1 MGLFSTIGKALNNPF
16 VRQIATGIAGVVGGP
31 AGATLVNKGF
41 TLFDGIKSA
50 FEATKSAT
58 PMSTGSTLQ
67 DPRTAMVGSSSY
79 AATAS
84 QVDGSAG
91 STGAATTDIGRSIS
105 GAFPNGYGLTAA
117 QQKIFADAGVD
128 PNSEEGKS
136 MKLQM
141 MMANYKNM
149 MEMVSNI
156 GKMLTELSS
165 SIIRNIRA

>member
-1 MGLFSTIGKALNNPF
+1 MGLLSGLGKALSNPF
-16 VRQIATGIAGVVGGP
+16 VRSIATGLAGVIGGP
-31 AGATLVNKGF
+31 GAATLVNKGF

-50 FEATKSAT
+50 FDATKSAT
-58 PMSTGSTLQ
+58 PTQTGSTSTLRN
-67 DPRTAMVGSSSY
+67 PRTTALGSTSY
-79 AATAS
+79 AATDA
-84 QVDGSAG
+84 GATGGAG
-91 STGAATTDIGRSIS
+91 SVATDISRSVS
-105 GAFPNGYGLTAA
+105 SAFPNGYGLTPA

-128 PNSEEGKS
+128 PNSPEGKS

-165 SIIRNIRA
+165 SIIRNIRS

>member
-1 MGLFSTIGKALNNPF
+1 MGILSTIGKALNNPF
-16 VRQIATGIAGVVGGP
+16 VRQVATGLAGVIGGP
-31 AGATLVNKGF
+31 GAATLVNKGF

-58 PMSTGSTLQ
+58 PFETGSSTTLR
-67 DPRTAMVGSSSY
+67 DPRTAGVGSSSY
-79 AATAS
+79 ASTAS
-84 QVDGSAG
+84 GTSGS
-91 STGAATTDIGRSIS
+91 ATTDIGRSIG